1 MVVAHLV
8 RRKLAAITS
17 LSVQNSAM
25 TVMPLMTTG
34 VTQTA
39 PIRRAEMESRPAA
52 SSVTTAI
59 PPTMMDVTT
68 DVILSV
74 AMALSKVMSI
84 VTTEIQRP
92 ETDVTLAVAWRR
104 VGTAV
109 ARHLPAL
116 PLRAETA
123 TV

>member
-8 RRKLAAITS
+8 RRKPAAITS

-25 TVMPLMTTG
+25 MVMPLMTTG
-34 VTQTA
+34 VIQTA
-39 PIRRAEMESRPAA
+39 PTRRAEMESRPAA

-59 PPTMMDVTT
+59 PPTMMAATQDVF
-68 DVILSV
+68 LSV
-74 AMALSKVMSI
+74 VMALSRVVSL

-92 ETDVTLAVAWRR
+92 ETDVTLAVGWSQ
-104 VGTAV
+104 VGTVV